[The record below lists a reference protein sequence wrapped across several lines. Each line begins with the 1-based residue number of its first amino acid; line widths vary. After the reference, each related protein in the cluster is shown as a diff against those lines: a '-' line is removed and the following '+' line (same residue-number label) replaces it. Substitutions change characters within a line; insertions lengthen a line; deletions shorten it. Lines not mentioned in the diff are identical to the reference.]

1 MSLKG
6 ARPQP
11 SLDIPQHNITF
22 QRTQRRTETQSLDET
37 QYISDSHF
45 CGPVTSRNA
54 ELLSSLSRYR
64 QFLQPLYHLHYG
76 FQEEG
81 ST

>member
-6 ARPQP
+6 ARLEP
-11 SLDIPQHNITF
+11 SSDLHQHNITF
-22 QRTQRRTETQSLDET
+22 QRTQRRTGTQSLDET
-37 QYISDSHF
+37 QYISDFHF
-45 CGPVTSRNA
+45 RGPVTSRNS

-64 QFLQPLYHLHYG
+64 AFPQPLYHLHHG